1 MKGTE
6 KIIAHIEADAKA
18 KANAILAEAEQKCA
32 EIKKQYEEQA
42 SELYSKKIREGV
54 KACQDLEEGAL
65 RISRMEAK
73 KGILAA
79 KQDMVAKSFNL
90 ASERINSL
98 PENDYI
104 AFLVK
109 LAKDAG
115 GKGDEEIILNA
126 KDRSSIGQ
134 KLLQALN
141 AEGVHMSL
149 AEETRDITGGLI
161 LRSGAVETN
170 CSTELLV
177 EICKGELSSKLA
189 DILFQ

>member
-18 KANAILAEAEQKCA
+18 KANEILAEAEQKCA

>member
-18 KANAILAEAEQKCA
+18 KANEILAEAEQKCA

-42 SELYSKKIREGV
+42 SELYSRKIREGV

>member
-18 KANAILAEAEQKCA
+18 KANEILAEAEQKCA

-126 KDRSSIGQ
+126 KDRSLIGQ